1 MKIPESIQRRDFI
14 KQLGL
19 ASTAA
24 LATNGSQAWGS
35 EEIIHPAAKAD
46 SCILSGW
53 RAAWRHQILL
63 IPKDISL

>member
-24 LATNGSQAWGS
+24 LATNGSQAWGN
-35 EEIIHPAAKAD
+35 EENH
-46 SCILSGW
+46 SSGSQGGLMYLNLDGG
-53 RAAWRHQILL
+53 RHGGTGYF
-63 IPKDISL
+63 

>member
-24 LATNGSQAWGS
+24 LATNGSQAWGN
-35 EEIIHPAAKAD
+35 EDVIHPAAKAD
-46 SCILSGW
+46 
-53 RAAWRHQILL
+53 
-63 IPKDISL
+63 